1 VVTRPESGTSAEQLS
16 IGILSSDRCACGQQN
31 NTYQSV
37 IRHKGAYVRNNNHL
51 FLHKPALHWNTV
63 FGSMRLGQQDKTCQN
78 EKGYKRAHVK
88 SKNHLFLDRAILH
101 WNAVFGSMR
110 PWTARQDIPRHAC
123 EKQQSPVPLQN
134 HSPLEYCPRLDA
146 PVDTRQV
153 LSKRKRMREGTQKP
167 VCKKN
172 ETLSQ

>member
-1 VVTRPESGTSAEQLS
+1 MCEITTTSSSTSPLS
-16 IGILSSDRCACGQQN
+16 IGTLSSARCA
-31 NTYQSV
+31 
-37 IRHKGAYVRNNNHL
+37 
-51 FLHKPALHWNTV
+51 W
-63 FGSMRLGQQDKTCQN
+63 GQQDKTCQN

-110 PWTARQDIPRHAC
+110 LWTARQDIPRRERAQKGSC

-153 LSKRKRMREGTQKP
+153 LSKRKRMREGTQRP
-167 VCKKN
+167 MCNKN
-172 ETLSQ
+172 KTLSQ